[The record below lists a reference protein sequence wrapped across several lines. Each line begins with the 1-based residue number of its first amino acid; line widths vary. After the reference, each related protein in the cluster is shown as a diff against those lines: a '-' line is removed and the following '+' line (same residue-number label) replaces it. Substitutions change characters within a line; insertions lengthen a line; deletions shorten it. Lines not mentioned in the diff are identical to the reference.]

1 MTLETNKTAGDE
13 VDSRCLKCKDVTNH
27 TIIAMTGDTIAK
39 VECNT
44 CRARHK
50 YRAPV
55 AEKKKTSSVRRR
67 RDGVVTEKSS
77 KATPKVKAKK
87 TLAKKV
93 TQAAVKFEALI
104 KDKDVSA
111 AIPYAIDAT
120 LAAGDLVNHSI
131 FGLGVVMAT
140 KPPNKAE
147 ITFRD
152 LGSKLMICKLG

>member
-13 VDSRCLKCKDVTNH
+13 IDSRCLKCKDVTNH

-44 CRARHK
+44 CGARHK

-67 RDGVVTEKSS
+67 RDGVMTESNKG
-77 KATPKVKAKK
+77 TTKAKASK
-87 TLAKKV
+87 TVGKKV

-104 KDKDVSA
+104 KDKDVST
-111 AIPYAIDAT
+111 AIPYTIDAI
-120 LAAGDLVNHSI
+120 LAVGDLVNHSI
-131 FGLGVVMAT
+131 FGLGVVMAI

-147 ITFRD
+147 VTFRE
-152 LGSKLMICKLG
+152 LGSKLMICKLA